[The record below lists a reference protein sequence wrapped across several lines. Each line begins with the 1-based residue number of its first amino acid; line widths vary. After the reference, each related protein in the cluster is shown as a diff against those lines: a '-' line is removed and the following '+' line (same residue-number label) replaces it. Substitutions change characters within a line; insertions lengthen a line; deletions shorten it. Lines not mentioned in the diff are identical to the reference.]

1 MARKIT
7 IRRVGTIFPALCL
20 VVVVFVSF
28 CIGWL
33 SIAGLPGWALRR
45 IEQEAAAY
53 GVQAQIGSIRLAL
66 SSGLAFKAEN
76 TSLKLPFGEGAAA
89 ELYFRKLLVDF
100 NIFELAGGQKTPSD
114 IQLIEATL
122 SLPLQMAGGEK
133 LEAQQ
138 LNTALH
144 FFNRGEVIAVNSHAL
159 LQGIKLN
166 FRGDFPLS
174 TAGDEPV
181 TGGADGAEMEETAPI
196 DLNELLTPYL
206 PQLQQA
212 YREIRKQQ
220 WTDRSA
226 PSIDIK
232 LSVRNDKPEAEVSAD
247 VPCYSMGD
255 IIFRQASLNFRLEND
270 SYIIDKLT
278 FRTEK
283 PYSEVTLRG
292 GYDHA
297 LRQLSFTAE
306 SNAALLQIAEAYY
319 GKKFEGI
326 LSRIYPSTTIPP
338 HISLRGN
345 IDFSEDYALN
355 SITLRGKMEQKN
367 LNIGSSH
374 INHLLLSFFLSDGN
388 FNIDKL
394 TVKMGDGSVE
404 ASASS
409 GNGLGQAALDLH
421 LPIETLTQLV
431 SDIKGEHVS
440 LPDGINLLGDVGLS
454 AQASMEVN
462 EFIPGKTRLPDL
474 IPNLRSLSAQLK
486 LDSLTINQCTLSQ
499 PCISLNTD
507 GIIQPSQENNRLS
520 IGHISLV
527 SDIGKV
533 VSPNGA
539 TVQDIHLEG
548 YMGGLAIDDLRQ
560 AARSLTID
568 RGEIS
573 AAVGSVCIDGDRMQG
588 IRFSLTDVEQYD
600 TNKSWQQLLVGT
612 QAALSIDEISQ
623 ADGLKVGRTQ
633 INARP
638 QSESKG
644 IIETSIRLGEKRIS
658 SSVLLDYADTAQNG
672 WLGFNLARTEIPL
685 GDLKPLLLPFT
696 AGLRDIE
703 IPELVCFGAQG
714 QVNINT
720 GHLGET
726 KVQLHLPELVRT
738 PYTVPVNRG
747 KRIPLNIE
755 LDGTVKNNDIGE
767 FLYSADIRIAHSS
780 GAFVGKADGN
790 LSHYCHITGTNDIRV
805 DVVNQ
810 LIDDVDAHSI
820 MRDFRFADN
829 SATHI
834 TDIDTMVQ
842 YDRGIKVDSSCK
854 ARLLNT
860 DFLIGAL
867 LDTYD
872 SEGNAIGEKL
882 RSDMGSNP
890 YSRVHEATCD
900 VRVAV
905 QLDWRQ
911 EDGTPCPDNIGVT
924 LLSPYLNYDNR
935 PWLKRMGIRNGV
947 KSTVIQGDSIVFD
960 LNNNGIV
967 LNNLKGLCYPAYAF
981 GMYFAPLQQYMSDVK
996 LQQPAKVHT
1005 QRCEFP
1011 ISRNSQVPISGLIKA
1026 EAPSGAAFHFIGTD
1040 IPLRQFSGFVNLSDD
1055 YVFLDKLNART
1066 WEGVLNGAVKI
1077 GISGPRTTIDGQLTA
1092 SNLNLRDI
1100 AAAYNTKLS
1109 PALCNGNIR
1118 FRADS
1123 PELKDIQAY
1132 GEVSIQDGELMQL
1145 GIFQP
1150 VGTLISDLPGY
1161 LIKLQSMVTGQSKEE
1176 IIKASEENNG
1186 FFNRVL
1192 KAIFHTTDSTVDS
1205 VDSSTQYIPFANHF
1219 MRYDIQQASA
1229 KFDISNGYLYTRDMV
1244 ASGYNLDVDMK
1255 LRLNLDT
1262 LELRGNLWPR
1272 ISSVPTI
1279 FISPITFLSD
1289 YLIDIV
1295 IYGPID
1301 DIQWKFTL
1309 DRIMRGSRKKPSV
1322 TDATPAEQAKKD

>member
-53 GVQAQIGSIRLAL
+53 GVQARIGAIRLAL

-76 TSLKLPFGEGAAA
+76 TSLKMPFGEGAA
-89 ELYFRKLLVDF
+89 EFYFRKLLVDF
-100 NIFELAGGQKTPSD
+100 NIFEIAGGQKVPSD

-122 SLPLQMAGGEK
+122 SLPLQMEGGEK
-133 LEAQQ
+133 LEATQM
-138 LNTALH
+138 NASLH
-144 FFNRGEVIAVNSHAL
+144 FFNRGELIAINSHTL

-166 FRGDFPLS
+166 FRGDFPLAS
-174 TAGDEPV
+174 GQANSGS
-181 TGGADGAEMEETAPI
+181 GNAEEEGLSEAASI
-196 DLNELLTPYL
+196 DLTELLTPYL

-212 YREIRKQQ
+212 YSEIRKQQ
-220 WTDRSA
+220 WTDKNA
-226 PSIDIK
+226 PTIDLK
-232 LSVRNDKPEAEVSAD
+232 LSFRNDKPEAEVSAD
-247 VPCYSMGD
+247 IPCYSMGD
-255 IIFRQASLNFRLEND
+255 ILFRQASLNFQLEND
-270 SYIIDKLT
+270 SYIINNLS
-278 FRTEK
+278 FRTEN

-292 GYDHA
+292 GYDHT

-319 GKKFEGI
+319 GKKFEGA

-355 SITLRGKMEQKN
+355 SITLRGKVEQKN

-374 INHLLLSFFLSDGN
+374 IDHLLLSFFLSDGN

-394 TVKMGDGSVE
+394 VLKMNDGSVE

-409 GNGLGQAALDLH
+409 GNGLGQASLDLH
-421 LPIETLTQLV
+421 LPVETLTQLA
-431 SDIKGEHVS
+431 SDIKGEHIR
-440 LPDGINLLGDVGLS
+440 LPDGINLLGEVGLS

-499 PCISLNTD
+499 PCFSLNTD
-507 GIIQPSQENNRLS
+507 GIVQPSRENHQLS
-520 IGHISLV
+520 VGHISLV

-533 VSPNGA
+533 VSPGGA
-539 TVQDIHLEG
+539 AVQDIHLEG
-548 YMGGLAIDDLRQ
+548 DLGGLTIDDLRQ
-560 AARSLTID
+560 AVHSLTID
-568 RGEIS
+568 EGELS
-573 AAVGSVCIDGDRMQG
+573 AAIGSIRIDGGSMQG
-588 IRFSLTDVEQYD
+588 IRFALTDVAQYD

-612 QAALSIDEISQ
+612 QAELSIDEISQ
-623 ADGLKVGRTQ
+623 DDGLKVGKTQ
-633 INARP
+633 VRVLH
-638 QSESKG
+638 QSEGAG
-644 IIETSIRLGEKRIS
+644 IIETSTQLGEKRIS
-658 SSVLLDYADTAQNG
+658 SSVQLDYSDSEQNG
-672 WLGFNLARTEIPL
+672 WLRFNLARTEIPL

-696 AGLRDIE
+696 AELRDIE
-703 IPELVCFGAQG
+703 IPELIFLAAQG

-720 GHLGET
+720 GYLGAT

-747 KRIPLNIE
+747 TRIPLNID
-755 LDGTVKNNDIGE
+755 LNATVENNDIGE
-767 FLYSADIRIAHSS
+767 LQYSADFRVGHSS
-780 GAFVGKADGN
+780 GTFVGKADGN

-805 DVVNQ
+805 DIINQ

-820 MRDFRFADN
+820 MRDFRFTDN

-842 YDRGIKVDSSCK
+842 YDRGIKVDSFCK
-854 ARLLNT
+854 VRLLNT

-872 SEGNAIGEKL
+872 SEGTAIGEKL
-882 RSDMGSNP
+882 RTDMGSNP
-890 YSRVHEATCD
+890 YSRVHKATCD
-900 VRVAV
+900 VRVNV

-911 EDGTPCPDNIGVT
+911 EDGSPSPDNIGVT

-935 PWLKRMGIRNGV
+935 PWLKRMGIKNGV
-947 KSTVIQGDSIVFD
+947 KSSVIQGDSIVFD

-981 GMYFAPLQQYMSDVK
+981 GMYFAPLQQYMADVK

-1026 EAPSGAAFHFIGTD
+1026 EAPRGAAFHFIGTD

-1077 GISGPRTTIDGQLTA
+1077 GISGPHTTIDGQLTA

-1100 AAAYNTKLS
+1100 AAAYKTELS

-1118 FRADS
+1118 FRAAS

-1132 GEVSIQDGELMQL
+1132 GDVSIRDGNLMQL

-1150 VGTLISDLPGY
+1150 VGSLISDLPGY

-1192 KAIFHTTDSTVDS
+1192 KAIFHTTDSTVNS

-1229 KFDISNGYLYTRDMV
+1229 KFDISNGYLYTRDMR

-1322 TDATPAEQAKKD
+1322 TDASPAEQPKKG